1 MTLVFVP
8 FTKVTL
14 RGGEETAWAANT
26 RQSVH
31 APNGYLLL
39 CITACIS
46 AVILATYIWAL
57 QLPKVSVYYYTSQLK
72 FHCSVQGSGAIRFIS
87 THVAAELHAYK
98 WSTEHSI
105 TKPPSH
111 NNHKKKQ
118 N

>member
-39 CITACIS
+39 CISACIS
-46 AVILATYIWAL
+46 AVILATY
-57 QLPKVSVYYYTSQLK
+57 VYMGSSAATSQRVLLHFTTK
-72 FHCSVQGSGAIRFIS
+72 VPLQCAKVWGHKIHIHTCSSRVTCIQMVYRAFC
-87 THVAAELHAYK
+87 
-98 WSTEHSI
+98 
-105 TKPPSH
+105 
-111 NNHKKKQ
+111 N
-118 N
+118 